1 MADGSKTGSSVATV
15 CAMQDAA
22 SNGVRICAEAGD
34 KTIAA
39 GVHGTALAVGC
50 GDGLIGA
57 GVSVRSLE
65 NPKAISETK
74 TTTAAATAIS
84 RPSVSRPRIGRAAAR
99 ALTLLGRVAG
109 CRRPSFK
116 TVDTRRK

>member
-34 KTIAA
+34 NTIAA
-39 GVHGTALAVGC
+39 GIHGTALAVGC

-84 RPSVSRPRIGRAAAR
+84 RTSVGRRRMGRAAVR
-99 ALTLLGRVAG
+99 AMTLICSLAG
-109 CRRPSFK
+109 GSMP
-116 TVDTRRK
+116 